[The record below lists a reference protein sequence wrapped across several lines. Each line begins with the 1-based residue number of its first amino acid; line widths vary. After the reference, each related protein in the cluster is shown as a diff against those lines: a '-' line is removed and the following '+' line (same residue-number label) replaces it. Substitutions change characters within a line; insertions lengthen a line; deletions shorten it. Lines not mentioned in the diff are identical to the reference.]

1 MDITEKYID
10 GLNDKQKEAVLH
22 GDGPMLILAGA
33 GSGKTRVLTHRI
45 ARLVDERGIRPW
57 NIMAITFTNKAA
69 KEMKERI
76 ESLIGFGASEMWI
89 STFHSACVRILRRD
103 IEKLGYD
110 RNFVIY
116 DSGDQQTLIKDC
128 LKELNYNDKNFPP
141 RSVLEQIGTAKDE
154 LIDPVSY
161 VKMNQ
166 GDFRLD
172 KIGNI
177 YTLYQKKLHENN
189 ALDFDDLIR
198 LTVKLF
204 NEAPAVLE
212 YYQKKFR
219 YILVDEYQD
228 TNTSQYTLVNM
239 LSEGHGN
246 LCVVGDDDQSIY
258 GWRGA
263 NIRNIL
269 EFEKD
274 HKGCK
279 VIKLEQNYRSTP
291 NILEIAN
298 CVIKN
303 NRGRKSKQL
312 WTDNE
317 RGFAPLLYKAGDQYD
332 EGRFVADTTRKTV
345 GREEFKYG
353 DIAVLYRT
361 NAQSRVFEEQFMKE
375 GIPYRMYGGLKFYD
389 RKEIRDVI
397 AYLRVILNSSD
408 NISLKRIINV
418 PRRGIGAATV
428 EKAERIALEEGVS
441 IFSVISKAEQYTDL
455 ARAEK
460 KLKGFCSLI
469 NSLKSM
475 SEVMPVST
483 LIDELNDKSDIISE
497 YELENTPEARTRI
510 ENIKEFGSVAI
521 EFEKGVGDDPEEK
534 SLEAFLAQI
543 SLVSDVDELNEE
555 NGAVT
560 LMTIHSSKGLEF
572 PMVFLVGMEEGIFPG
587 MRSMES
593 EEEMEEERRLCYVGI
608 TRAKKVLY
616 LTHAFAR
623 TIYGKTER
631 YMPSRFLS
639 EIPEE
644 LIEPAAGSSSQPL
657 GWQNVPTGVF
667 NKGIYKQVN
676 TSKGGF
682 DGDRVSFGSGPVQ
695 RGFTANSASAAS
707 LSVGQKVIHKKF
719 GTGVIKKLEGEG
731 KSQQAEIEFEGVG
744 MRRLMTA
751 YANLQEM
758 K

>member
-1 MDITEKYID
+1 MKYTE

-22 GDGPMLILAGA
+22 DDGPMLILAGA

-45 ARLVDERGIRPW
+45 ARMVDEKGVRPW

-76 ESLIGFGASEMWI
+76 EGLIESGAAEMWV

-103 IEKLGYD
+103 IEKLGYN

-116 DSGDQQTLIKDC
+116 DYGDQQTLVKDC

-141 RSVLEQIGTAKDE
+141 RSVLEQIGSAKDE
-154 LIDPVSY
+154 LIDPAAY
-161 VKMNQ
+161 TKMNAA
-166 GDFRLD
+166 DFRLE
-172 KIGNI
+172 KISKI
-177 YTLYQKKLHENN
+177 YSLYQKKLHENN

-204 NEAPAVLE
+204 NDAPAVLE
-212 YYQKKFR
+212 YYQKKFK

-228 TNTSQYTLVNM
+228 TNTSQYTLINM
-239 LSEGHGN
+239 LAGGYGN

-269 EFEKD
+269 DFEKD
-274 HKGCK
+274 FKGCK

-298 CVIKN
+298 SVIRN
-303 NRGRKSKQL
+303 NRGRKDKYL
-312 WTDNE
+312 WTDNN
-317 RGFAPLLYKAGDQYD
+317 RGIAPLLYKASDQYD
-332 EGRFVADTTRKTV
+332 EGRFVANTARKMV
-345 GREEFKYG
+345 QEDECRYA
-353 DIAVLYRT
+353 DVAVLYRT

-389 RKEIRDVI
+389 RKEIKDVI
-397 AYLRVILNSSD
+397 AYLRIILNEND

-428 EKAERIALEEGVS
+428 EKAERLALEEGTS
-441 IFSVISKAEQYTDL
+441 IFSIIDRAENYPDL

-469 NSLKSM
+469 KGLKGM
-475 SEVMPVST
+475 SEHMPVST
-483 LIDELNDKSDIISE
+483 LIDELNEKSDIISE

-510 ENIKEFGSVAI
+510 ENIKEFNSVAI
-521 EFEKGVGDDPEEK
+521 EFEKAAGEDPEEK

-543 SLVSDVDELNEE
+543 SLVSDVDEFNEE
-555 NGAVT
+555 NGAIT

-572 PMVFLVGMEEGIFPG
+572 PVVFLVGMEEGIFPG
-587 MRSMES
+587 LRSMES
-593 EEEMEEERRLCYVGI
+593 EEEIEEERRLCYVGI
-608 TRAKKVLY
+608 TRAEKILY

-631 YMPSRFLS
+631 YIPSRFLS

-644 LIEPAAGSSSQPL
+644 MIEQAAGSNTQPTA
-657 GWQNVPTGVF
+657 WQSAPTGVF
-667 NKGIYKQVN
+667 NKGIYKSSAA
-676 TSKGGF
+676 SKGGF
-682 DGDRVSFGSGPVQ
+682 DGDKITFGGGAVQ
-695 RGFTANSASAAS
+695 RGFNRGDSAAEV
-707 LSVGQKVIHKKF
+707 SVGQKVSHKKF
-719 GTGVIKKLEGEG
+719 GIGTIKKLEGEG
-731 KSQQAEIEFEGVG
+731 KSQQVEIDFEGVG

-751 YANLQEM
+751 YANLQ
-758 K
+758 KIK